1 MQGVERGESCCRRLR
16 QGNTNDYVD
25 SHVVRRR
32 TVVSTTWPR
41 PHSRVDH
48 GGYHGDEGTNTTTPD
63 DRNGGQFAVCGD
75 DAR

>member
-1 MQGVERGESCCRRLR
+1 MQGVERGESCCRRLCL
-16 QGNTNDYVD
+16 GNTNDDVD

-48 GGYHGDEGTNTTTPD
+48 GGYHGDEGTNTTTLD
-63 DRNGGQFAVCGD
+63 DRNGGQFAVCSD
-75 DAR
+75 DTR